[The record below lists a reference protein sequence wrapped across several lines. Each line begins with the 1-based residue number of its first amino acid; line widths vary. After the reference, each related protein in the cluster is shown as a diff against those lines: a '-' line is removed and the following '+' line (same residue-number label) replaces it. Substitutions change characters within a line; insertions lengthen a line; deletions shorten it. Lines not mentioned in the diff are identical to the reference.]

1 MGGKKDD
8 VAALPVLRPNVA
20 GIDIGSTMH
29 WVCGPAQADG
39 IPNVKTFGTTTPDL
53 NALADWLTGQGV
65 ESVAMESTYV
75 YWIPLHE
82 ILEARGIEVV
92 LVNARHFRYVP
103 GRKTDMKDCQWIQ
116 LLHSCG
122 LLKGSFRPAE
132 EICALRALQRQM
144 DNLVEE
150 RTRCVQWMQKSL
162 DQMNVQVH
170 RAVTDLTGKTG
181 MAIVR
186 AIVAGE
192 RDPSKLA
199 AYRDQRCKKTISEI
213 AKHLYGNWRDEHL
226 YNLGSALRLY
236 DAVEAEIAVY
246 DAELLAKLEAIQPP
260 ERNDDE
266 PPPNPN
272 TSKEKAMRRRG
283 EQKKRTTLYR
293 VAGVDLIQVDGIG
306 IGGATTI
313 LTEIGPDLTAFAH
326 EKSFVGWLRLAPR
339 TPISGGKP
347 IRKRRNGLGA
357 NRIASV
363 LRMAAVSVQRTHTA
377 IGAYFRRIS
386 RRKGA
391 AVAVFATARKI
402 ATYVYR
408 LLRYGAPYVDIGAAA
423 YEAAYKQRRLSSLQQ
438 MANELGFN
446 LLPQEQSEHL
456 VSG

>member
-236 DAVEAEIAVY
+236 
-246 DAELLAKLEAIQPP
+246 P
-260 ERNDDE
+260 
-266 PPPNPN
+266 
-272 TSKEKAMRRRG
+272 S
-283 EQKKRTTLYR
+283 
-293 VAGVDLIQVDGIG
+293 
-306 IGGATTI
+306 
-313 LTEIGPDLTAFAH
+313 
-326 EKSFVGWLRLAPR
+326 
-339 TPISGGKP
+339 
-347 IRKRRNGLGA
+347 
-357 NRIASV
+357 
-363 LRMAAVSVQRTHTA
+363 
-377 IGAYFRRIS
+377 
-386 RRKGA
+386 GA
-391 AVAVFATARKI
+391 A
-402 ATYVYR
+402 
-408 LLRYGAPYVDIGAAA
+408 
-423 YEAAYKQRRLSSLQQ
+423 
-438 MANELGFN
+438 
-446 LLPQEQSEHL
+446 
-456 VSG
+456 